1 MDKNLRAQVFE
12 TYNRYSNAFIESDM
26 ETINDCISYPLAYI
40 GADSVKMLDKFP
52 VDPQELKEKIGWATS
67 DAFEID
73 VVAVSDKKAHVVI
86 RNVRGKE
93 AMVLLLRKQLRFM
106 LLKIQITVGK
116 FMLFQTLPSLL
127 NLHIKGS
134 HMRDQHKLGNKA
146 FLALVP

>member
-67 DAFEID
+67 NAFEID

-86 RNVRGKE
+86 RNVRRLRSDGSLIEE
-93 AMVLLLRKQLRFM
+93 ATAFYA
-106 LLKIQITVGK
+106 LKNTNSGWKMYAISDI
-116 FMLFQTLPSLL
+116 TLP
-127 NLHIKGS
+127 
-134 HMRDQHKLGNKA
+134 A
-146 FLALVP
+146 